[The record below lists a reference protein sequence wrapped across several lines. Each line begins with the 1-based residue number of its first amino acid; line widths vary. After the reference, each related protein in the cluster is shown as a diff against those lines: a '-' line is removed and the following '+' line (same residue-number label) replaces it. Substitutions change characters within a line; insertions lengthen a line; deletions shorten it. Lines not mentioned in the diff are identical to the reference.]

1 MEVSLIWEGQFI
13 AATFT
18 KNSDYLL
25 CRLNSLNELCVA
37 IGHFMYKGLKKIM
50 FSRNLL
56 NRIIKSRCQL
66 LPLLCKFLYFMP
78 ITNFTNDLYFIFTIN
93 VQPKAWAYYD
103 SNFLIML
110 YINKK
115 SSTLHIE
122 YINLLIP
129 ISLLM
134 WLHSVRQFVFSKVI
148 KIIFKLQVNSTK
160 FLTIIDIFI

>member
-50 FSRNLL
+50 FSKNLL

-66 LPLLCKFLYFMP
+66 LPLLCNILHFMP

-93 VQPKAWAYYD
+93 VQPKAWAYD
-103 SNFLIML
+103 VSNFLMML
-110 YINKK
+110 HINKK
-115 SSTLHIE
+115 KLNFTYWIYKFINAYFTSNVIEQCSSIC
-122 YINLLIP
+122 
-129 ISLLM
+129 
-134 WLHSVRQFVFSKVI
+134 FF
-148 KIIFKLQVNSTK
+148 
-160 FLTIIDIFI
+160 